1 MKIIQ
6 KAGKFYTSMIMKNI
20 GLFIFIGF
28 LSVLF
33 HSDGWCPND
42 SIYDISQLAYRYI
55 LPCMIAF
62 EGGNKISGHYGG
74 LIGVMALSGILTR
87 NPEIGI
93 FGAMISAPL
102 GGFLWEKEQNFLEK
116 DCFAGTK
123 MLVRN
128 FTLGITGGV
137 LAAAEYYLLAEVT
150 EVIAAAMEKGITW
163 LLVHN
168 AIAILSVL
176 IEPAKVFFLNNLL
189 NHGILVPIGISQAER
204 AGNSLLFLLE
214 TNPGPGFGVLL
225 AMLIFHRKE
234 KKQCLNLAAAGFTE
248 LIGGIHEVYFPIV
261 LADLGLLIPLILG
274 GISGSVWFSSFQCA
288 AASVISPGS
297 ILTILLLSGKGKI
310 LVTLGGIVISAAVS
324 GAGTFLYLYIKHI
337 KIQQKTEQKKENR
350 SDVERNMTEID
361 KKSDIRSDIQE
372 DTKSGTKI
380 DYGIVH
386 KIGFVCDGGMGS
398 SAMGAALF
406 RRALRERNIT
416 QVEVGVYAADMVEKD
431 VDLIVCQKDF
441 YLANERLHNQK
452 CHVISG
458 FTQKEEYIELIR
470 VLGLGI

>member
-6 KAGKFYTSMIMKNI
+6 KAGKFYTGMIMQNI
-20 GLFIFIGF
+20 GLFIFVGL

-33 HSDGWCPND
+33 HSDGWSPNE
-42 SIYDISQLAYRYI
+42 SIYEISQLAYRYI

-74 LIGVMALSGILTR
+74 LVGVMALSGILTK

-102 GGFLWEKEQNFLEK
+102 GGFLWKKEQDFLEK
-116 DCFAGTK
+116 DCFTGTK

-137 LAAAEYYLLAEVT
+137 LAMGEYYLLAGAT
-150 EVIAAAMEKGITW
+150 EVVAALMGKGISW
-163 LLVHN
+163 LLAHRG
-168 AIAILSVL
+168 IPLLSVM

-189 NHGILVPIGISQAER
+189 NHGVLVPLGINQAEH
-204 AGNSLLFLLE
+204 AGSSLLFLLE
-214 TNPGPGFGVLL
+214 TNPGPGFGVLF
-225 AMLIFHRKE
+225 AMFIFYRKE
-234 KKQCLNLAAAGFTE
+234 KKQRLDLAAAGFTE

-261 LADLGLLIPLILG
+261 LADLRLFVPLILG
-274 GISGSVWFSSFQCA
+274 GIAGSIWFSLFQCA
-288 AASVISPGS
+288 AVSVISPGS
-297 ILTILLLSGKGKI
+297 ILTILVLAGKGKI
-310 LVTLGGIVISAAVS
+310 LLTLGGVMVSAAVS
-324 GAGTFLYLYIKHI
+324 GAGTFLCLYLKNIN
-337 KIQQKTEQKKENR
+337 IQSQVDQKKDREQ
-350 SDVERNMTEID
+350 EAEIKMTEVD
-361 KKSDIRSDIQE
+361 KNMD
-372 DTKSGTKI
+372 TKI
-380 DYGIVH
+380 DADEEKDYGTVH

-406 RRALRERNIT
+406 RRALRERDIT
-416 QVEVGVYAADMVEKD
+416 QIEVAVYAVDLIEEN

-441 YLANERLHNQK
+441 YLANECLHDKK

-458 FTQKEEYIELIR
+458 FTQREEYTELIR
-470 VLGLGI
+470 ILGF